1 MSRRGLLGSGASTGA
16 PAIMPIAVFDEPA
29 SAIVD
34 TKQGQLR
41 GRRNGTV
48 YEFRGVRYAEPQT
61 VENRFL
67 SPIPLK
73 SWQGVRDALESGP
86 ASMQRWGPA
95 GFMNAWAV
103 QKDISEDCLRV
114 NVWTP
119 GLDGNKRPVMFWCH
133 GGGFI
138 TGSGSTVAYDGKN
151 LADFGDVVVV
161 TVTHRLGV
169 FGYLALVDIAG
180 PAFAAAGNAGML
192 DIIEALKWV
201 RDNIARFGG
210 DPDNVTI
217 FGQSGGGGKVS
228 TLLAMPAAAGL
239 FHKAIVESGSFNRVQ
254 TREDAA
260 RDTARLLAS
269 MGLACADAAKLRAVP
284 AEQLLDAGLKA
295 QIDYG
300 PVVDGAYLP
309 RHPFEP
315 EAPGVS
321 RSVPMII
328 GTTETELTFVASPED
343 FAITDA
349 DLRDRLVGEYGDGML
364 RVIDTY
370 RTTYRGLSPSQLLF
384 RIASDFGVRANA
396 ITQAEQKISQG
407 GAPAFMYFVTWGSP
421 IEGGKYEA
429 RHSIEVAYAFRNH
442 RNPLVQQFLGA
453 GPEQDRLGDQISSA
467 WVAFARNGNP
477 SNPVT
482 GSWAS
487 YNLGSRPTMVFSSKT
502 ALVNDPNSTNRKLFM
517 EMSAADAPRPTGFSL
532 PQGRCGAMMPS

>member
-1 MSRRGLLGSGASTGA
+1 MPTAVLG
-16 PAIMPIAVFDEPA
+16 EPA

-61 VENRFL
+61 AENRFL
-67 SPIPLK
+67 SPIPLR
-73 SWQGVRDALESGP
+73 SWRGVRDALESGP

-114 NVWTP
+114 NIWTP

-133 GGGFI
+133 GGFFI
-138 TGSGSTVAYDGKN
+138 TGSGSPVAYDGKN

-169 FGYLALVDIAG
+169 FGYLDLVDLAG

-210 DPDNVTI
+210 DPHNVTI

-239 FHKAIVESGSFNRVQ
+239 FHKAIVESGSFNRVR

-260 RDTARLLAS
+260 RDTAKLLAS
-269 MGLACADAAKLRAVP
+269 LGLARADAAKLRAVP

-315 EAPGVS
+315 DAPAVS

-328 GTTETELTFVASPED
+328 GTTETELTFLASPED
-343 FAITDA
+343 FTITDA

-370 RTTYRGLSPSQLLF
+370 RTTYPGLSPSQLFF
-384 RIASDFGVRANA
+384 RISSDFGVRANA
-396 ITQAEQKISQG
+396 ITQAERKISQG
-407 GAPAFMYFVTWGSP
+407 GAPAYMYFMTWGSP

-467 WVAFARNGNP
+467 WIAFARSGNP

-482 GSWAS
+482 GSWSS
-487 YNLGSRPTMVFSSKT
+487 YNLGSRPTMVFSSRT
-502 ALVNDPNSTNRKLFM
+502 ALVNDPNSANRKLFM

-532 PQGRCGAMMPS
+532 PRGGSGARMPS